1 MPPLRLAVDARVI
14 AEDTRG
20 IGRYARA
27 ILRRLVLRDDLELT
41 LLADGFFA
49 ARRRAAYAQTLGNEN
64 FRVRGRVPDDAHLVW
79 HPANG
84 TFFSSSQ
91 PSVATIHDAV
101 PFRYPAADPQ
111 RREHAQ
117 LPFLRSA
124 RHATRVIAVSR
135 FGRDEVHEM
144 LAVPLDRIEI
154 IAHGVEAAF
163 SPGDPQPLPAAL
175 QGRRYLL
182 FIGDPIGEPRKNFE
196 LLYEAYRQAWSGSD
210 APLLAVAGPRAP
222 QLPGVLHIGNLGDD
236 LIADRSEAL
245 RACYRGAV
253 ALAMASYHET
263 FGMPML
269 EAMACGTPVVAS
281 HASSLPEVAGDA
293 ALYAPPDDA
302 AAWAVALRRIVSDDD
317 LRERLRAAGLERV
330 KQFSRGSQPRAA
342 ARRALPFDRRVIA
355 LGIDAWNLPGDR
367 RGIGRYLREILRV
380 WWERERQRVEVT
392 LIVPEWHTWTVRNRY
407 LREVQSRNYRV
418 VSRASHRRAPR
429 RALVSL

>member
-1 MPPLRLAVDARVI
+1 MRGNAGRRIHRCALRVRRRSFRRVREAGVMPPLRLAVDARVI

-49 ARRRAAYAQTLGNEN
+49 PRRRAAYARVLGNEN
-64 FRVRGRVPDDAHLVW
+64 FNVRGQVPQNADLVW

-84 TFFSSSQ
+84 TFFSSPQ

-117 LPFLRSA
+117 VPFLRSA
-124 RHATRVIAVSR
+124 RHAVRVIAVSR
-135 FGRDEVHEM
+135 FGRDEVHEL
-144 LAVPLDRIEI
+144 LAVPLERIEI
-154 IAHGVEAAF
+154 IPHGVEPAF
-163 SPGDPQPLPAAL
+163 SPGEPQPLPPAL
-175 QGRRYLL
+175 QGQRYLL
-182 FIGDPIGEPRKNFE
+182 FIGDPIGEPRKNFD
-196 LLYEAYRQAWSGSD
+196 LLYEGYRAAWSGGD

-222 QLPGVLHIGNLGDD
+222 QLPGVQHIGNLGDD
-236 LIADRSEAL
+236 LIAGGSEAL
-245 RACYRGAV
+245 RACYRGAT

-281 HASSLPEVAGDA
+281 HASSLPEVGGDA

-302 AAWAVALRRIVSDDD
+302 AAWAAALRRIVSDDD
-317 LRERLRAAGLERV
+317 LRARLRAAGLQRAE
-330 KQFSRGSQPRAA
+330 QFSWDRSAQQHAA
-342 ARRALPFDRRVIA
+342 LF
-355 LGIDAWNLPGDR
+355 
-367 RGIGRYLREILRV
+367 
-380 WWERERQRVEVT
+380 
-392 LIVPEWHTWTVRNRY
+392 H
-407 LREVQSRNYRV
+407 S
-418 VSRASHRRAPR
+418 
-429 RALVSL
+429 LVA